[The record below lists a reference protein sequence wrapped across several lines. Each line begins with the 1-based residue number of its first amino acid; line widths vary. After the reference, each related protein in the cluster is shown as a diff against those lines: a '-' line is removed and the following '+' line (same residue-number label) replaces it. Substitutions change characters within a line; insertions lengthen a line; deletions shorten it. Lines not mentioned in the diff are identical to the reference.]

1 MVIAFIDFPAN
12 VGSLLGAAATPVRD
26 AFVIFL
32 GNIFGA
38 LGAMPGGIEHLLPW
52 LL

>member
-32 GNIFGA
+32 GNIFG
-38 LGAMPGGIEHLLPW
+38 GIGGLFGFF
-52 LL
+52 